1 MAGLAG
7 LAAGL
12 LGQGVSLGVLETAM
26 RAALTA
32 AGARLL
38 QTVLDGDDDGY
49 AGPHAKCGAG
59 HQAGYAGRR
68 AKTISTVLGQ
78 VRVTRAWYHCPGCGH
93 GFAPRDE
100 QLGTAGTSLSPGLTQ
115 MIARAG
121 SEVPFGK
128 AAGLLADLAGVTV
141 TAKTAER
148 SAEASGAAARA
159 AGAAE
164 AAALRARTI
173 RPLPPP
179 APVPDML
186 YVEVNGTGVPM
197 RPAETE
203 GRDGKGEDG
212 HARTREIKLAR
223 FFTVS
228 AMDAG
233 GHPVMDPGSS
243 SYVATFDG
251 KDALAALVEAEYLR
265 RGGEHFRQV
274 VAIGDGAAWIWTMAQ
289 ALYPHATHITDIY
302 HAREHL
308 HDLASHLAFI
318 TPDPAQWLEERSADL
333 DAGNIGAI
341 ISAARQYPLD
351 GVKASELATKLGYFE
366 HNAHRMR
373 YARFKKL
380 GMFIGSGAIE
390 GGCKAIVVQRT
401 KQAGMHWTVHG
412 AADIIALRT
421 QHASSRWDE
430 LWTAPAASS
439 PGLRPAI

>member
-1 MAGLAG
+1 MSTLAA

-12 LGQGVSLGVLETAM
+12 LGAGAGLGVLEQAM
-26 RAALTA
+26 RAALAA

-38 QTVLDGDDDGY
+38 EAVLHDDDGY
-49 AGPHAKCGAG
+49 AGPHAKCGNG
-59 HQAGYAGRR
+59 HQAGYAGCRP
-68 AKTISTVLGQ
+68 KTVTTVLGP
-78 VRVTRAWYHCPGCGH
+78 VRVTRAWYHCGECGH

-100 QLGTAGTSLSPGLTQ
+100 QLGTAGTALSPGLAQ

-121 SEVPFGK
+121 AEVPFGK
-128 AAGLLADLAGVTV
+128 AAALLADLAGVTV

-159 AGAAE
+159 AGTAE
-164 AAALRARTI
+164 AAAIRARTI

-186 YVEVNGTGVPM
+186 YVEVDGTGVPM

-203 GRDGKGEDG
+203 GRDGKGQDG

-228 AMDAG
+228 AMDAS
-233 GHPVMDPGSS
+233 GHPVVDSGSS
-243 SYVATFDG
+243 SYVAAFDG

-274 VAIGDGAAWIWTMAQ
+274 VAIGDGAAWIWGMAG
-289 ALYPHATHITDIY
+289 ALYPHATHITGIY

-318 TPDPAQWLEERSADL
+318 TPDPAQWLEDRLADL
-333 DAGNIGAI
+333 DAGNIAAI
-341 ISAARQYPLD
+341 TPPPASTPS
-351 GVKASELATKLGYFE
+351 KASKPLNWPPSSATSSTT
-366 HNAHRMR
+366 RT
-373 YARFKKL
+373 
-380 GMFIGSGAIE
+380 
-390 GGCKAIVVQRT
+390 GCAT
-401 KQAGMHWTVHG
+401 P
-412 AADIIALRT
+412 
-421 QHASSRWDE
+421 ASRS
-430 LWTAPAASS
+430 PACS
-439 PGLRPAI
+439 

>member
-1 MAGLAG
+1 
-7 LAAGL
+7 
-12 LGQGVSLGVLETAM
+12 M

-38 QTVLDGDDDGY
+38 QAVLASDDDGY
-49 AGPHAKCGAG
+49 AGPHAKCGNG

-68 AKTISTVLGQ
+68 PKTVTTVLGP
-78 VRVTRAWYHCPGCGH
+78 VRVTRAWYHCGACGH

-100 QLGTAGTSLSPGLTQ
+100 QLGTAGTALSPGLTQ

-121 SEVPFGK
+121 AEVPFGK
-128 AAGLLADLAGVTV
+128 AAALLADLAGVTV
-141 TAKTAER
+141 TAKTIER

-159 AGAAE
+159 AGVAE
-164 AAALRARTI
+164 AAAIRARTI

-186 YVEVNGTGVPM
+186 YVEVDGTGVPM

-203 GRDGKGEDG
+203 GRDGNGEDG

-228 AMDAG
+228 TMDAG

-251 KDALAALVEAEYLR
+251 KDALAHLVEAEYLR
-265 RGGEHFRQV
+265 RGGEHHRQV
-274 VAIGDGAAWIWTMAQ
+274 VALGDGAAWIWTMAGK
-289 ALYPHATHITDIY
+289 LYPHATHITDIY

-308 HDLASHLAFI
+308 HDLANHLAFI
-318 TPDPAQWLEERSADL
+318 TPDPAGWLEARSAEL
-333 DAGNIGAI
+333 DAGKIDAI
-341 ISAARQYPLD
+341 ISAARQHPLT
-351 GVKASELATKLGYFE
+351 GIKAAELDTKVGYFE

-373 YARFKKL
+373 YQHFREL
-380 GMFIGSGAIE
+380 GMFIGSGHIE
-390 GGCKAIVVQRT
+390 AGCKAIVVQRA
-401 KQAGMHWTVHG
+401 KQAGMHWTTSG

-421 QHASSRWDE
+421 QHASGRWDE
-430 LWTAPAASS
+430 LWTAQTASPA
-439 PGLRPAI
+439 GLQAAI